1 MNKKTSLIVLALLI
15 PAPSFGVW
23 AGMIYWPDQ
32 SIGKVL
38 FSVSKIWI
46 LALPLV
52 WRIFVDK
59 KPLSFS
65 KPSHGGFAAA
75 AGLGILM
82 CLIIL
87 GFYYL
92 LGRRLIEPQMV
103 KDMAARTGLNQ
114 LPFYL
119 TGAVY
124 WITINSI
131 LEEYVW
137 RWFVVEKFTNLVSNR
152 AAIALSALAFTL
164 HHILAMQIFFNPLV
178 TSLAAAGIW
187 IGGACWSWCYIRY
200 QSIWPGYLSH
210 ALVDLAVFGIGYM
223 LIFP

>member
-1 MNKKTSLIVLALLI
+1 MKKISLIALALLI

-23 AGMIYWPDQ
+23 AGMIAWPDQ
-32 SIGKVL
+32 PVGKAL
-38 FSVSKIWI
+38 FFVSKLWI
-46 LALPLV
+46 LALPLA

-65 KPSHGGFAAA
+65 KPSRGGFGTAV
-75 AGLGILM
+75 GLGVGI

-87 GFYYL
+87 GFYYFV
-92 LGRRLIEPQMV
+92 GRRLIDPQMV
-103 KDMAARTGLNQ
+103 KEMAAQTGLNK
-114 LPFYL
+114 LPVYL

-137 RWFVVEKFTNLVSNR
+137 RWFVVEKFTDLVSSR
-152 AAIALSALAFTL
+152 SAITLSALAFTL
-164 HHILAMQIFFNPLV
+164 HHILAMQIYFNPLV
-178 TSLAAAGIW
+178 TALAAAGIW
-187 IGGACWSWCYIRY
+187 IGGACWSWCYLRY

-210 ALVDLAVFGIGYM
+210 ALVDLAVFGIGYL
-223 LIFP
+223 LIFS